1 MKTLLISGATGF
13 IGRHFVEHALEH
25 GYSPIVLA
33 RKSSKTKYFEQKK
46 VPVVILSFYDPEK
59 LVEEIKIL
67 IDTYGIIDNFIHIA
81 GLTQS
86 LKVSDFYNVNYQI
99 TKNLVD
105 AFSNST
111 KNPPK
116 FIFVSSIAALGP
128 GDPYTF
134 KPITED
140 QSPNPVTYY
149 GKSKLMAEQY
159 LKSQTHTPWII
170 LRPTIVYGPHEKN
183 FFNLVKSLKMG
194 FEIYVGSK
202 KQMLSFIYVED
213 LVNIILKLCETKISQ
228 KDYNLCDGGS
238 YSISNVNQVIKNA
251 LNVKTKSIVLPT
263 VFVRIIAFFNEL
275 VSRFSTSS
283 PIVNQNKV
291 NEMVQ
296 LNWLCDNSKIK
307 EDIEFKPKFNLQV
320 GIKKT
325 IKWYKRND
333 WL

>member
-1 MKTLLISGATGF
+1 MKTILISGATGF
-13 IGRHFVEHALEH
+13 VGRHFVEHALEQ
-25 GYSPIVLA
+25 GYRPIVLV
-33 RKSSKTKYFEQKK
+33 RKSSKTNYFDEKK
-46 VPVVILSFYDPEK
+46 VPVVILSFNDPEK
-59 LVEEIKIL
+59 LVVEVKTL

-86 LKVSDFYNVNYQI
+86 LKVSDYYNVNYQI
-99 TKNLVD
+99 TKNLIE
-105 AFSNST
+105 AFSTST
-111 KNPPK
+111 TNPPK

-128 GDPYTF
+128 GDPITF
-134 KPITED
+134 KPISED

-149 GKSKLMAEQY
+149 GKSKLMAEQF
-159 LKSQTHTPWII
+159 LKSQTHMPWII

-202 KQMLSFIYVED
+202 KQMLSFIYVDD
-213 LVNIILKLCETKISQ
+213 LVNVILKLCESKISQ
-228 KDYNLCDGGS
+228 KDYNLCDGES
-238 YSISNVNQVIKNA
+238 YSISTVNQVIKNE

-275 VSRFSTSS
+275 VSRLTSLS

-307 EDIEFKPKFNLQV
+307 EDIEFTPKFKLQE
-320 GIKKT
+320 GMNKT

>member
-1 MKTLLISGATGF
+1 VKTILISGATGF
-13 IGRHFVEHALEH
+13 VGRHFVEHALEQ
-25 GYSPIVLA
+25 GYRPIVLV
-33 RKSSKTKYFEQKK
+33 RKSSKTNYFDEKK
-46 VPVVILSFYDPEK
+46 VPVVILSFNDPEK
-59 LVEEIKIL
+59 LVVEVKTL

-86 LKVSDFYNVNYQI
+86 LKVSDYYNVNYQI
-99 TKNLVD
+99 TKNLIE
-105 AFSNST
+105 AFSTST
-111 KNPPK
+111 TNPPK

-128 GDPYTF
+128 GDPITF
-134 KPITED
+134 KPISED

-149 GKSKLMAEQY
+149 GKSKLMAEQF
-159 LKSQTHTPWII
+159 LKSQTHMPWII

-202 KQMLSFIYVED
+202 KQMLSFIYVDD
-213 LVNIILKLCETKISQ
+213 LVNVILKLCESKISQ
-228 KDYNLCDGGS
+228 KDYNLCDGES
-238 YSISNVNQVIKNA
+238 YSISTVNQVIKNE

-275 VSRFSTSS
+275 VSRLTSLS

-307 EDIEFKPKFNLQV
+307 EDIEFTPKFKLQE
-320 GIKKT
+320 GMNKT